1 MFFISIFPLQNTQ
14 KSNPHKGKKKRVI
27 YIYVISGVEVEVGI
41 LNGGN
46 RSTASSVSIGSDL
59 SIWHRRRRRRRRK
72 VNNYLTKKESKCKH
86 KKRNWR
92 ENVFTGSW
100 STGLVSSLAGLKGGL
115 RFGELLFGLVEDS
128 EQRLLFIVFFVT
140 NATPH
145 CTIKVCLGRFR
156 LVADASS
163 SPPP

>member
-1 MFFISIFPLQNTQ
+1 MLIKKTFKPNLINPLLKT
-14 KSNPHKGKKKRVI
+14 KKRKKEEKKKSEI
-27 YIYVISGVEVEVGI
+27 KYIHAISGVEVEVGI

-59 SIWHRRRRRRRRK
+59 SI
-72 VNNYLTKKESKCKH
+72 
-86 KKRNWR
+86 
-92 ENVFTGSW
+92 GSW

>member
-59 SIWHRRRRRRRRK
+59 SIWQRIIRI
-72 VNNYLTKKESKCKH
+72 KK
-86 KKRNWR
+86 KK
-92 ENVFTGSW
+92 
-100 STGLVSSLAGLKGGL
+100 KG
-115 RFGELLFGLVEDS
+115 
-128 EQRLLFIVFFVT
+128 
-140 NATPH
+140 
-145 CTIKVCLGRFR
+145 
-156 LVADASS
+156 
-163 SPPP
+163 